1 MNLEIRKFRQKIVN
15 DINEAELPIEVKRL
29 VLKEV
34 MSVVNETADNEIA
47 KEQEILTQKAN
58 EEVKTDEQSV
68 QQDNMGELP
77 E

>member
-34 MSVVNETADNEIA
+34 MSVVNETADNQIA
-47 KEQEILTQKAN
+47 KEQEMLKAD

>member
-68 QQDNMGELP
+68 QQDNVGELS

>member
-34 MSVVNETADNEIA
+34 MSVVNETADNQIA
-47 KEQEILTQKAN
+47 KEQEMLKAD

-68 QQDNMGELP
+68 QQDNMGELS

>member
-34 MSVVNETADNEIA
+34 MSVVNETADNQIA
-47 KEQEILTQKAN
+47 KEQEMLKAD
-58 EEVKTDEQSV
+58 EEVKIDEQSV